1 MSDSPSTDLPV
12 NFASFVVSLAGS
24 AMMHLGL
31 APDPGAG
38 GTAVN
43 LPVARNTIDLL
54 AVLKEKTA
62 GNLDEE
68 EDQLLSTLI
77 EELEGKYQAAAAG

>member
-1 MSDSPSTDLPV
+1 MSEQPTNDLPV
-12 NFASFVVSLAGS
+12 NFSSFVVSLAGS

-31 APDPGAG
+31 APDPTAG
-38 GTAVN
+38 GTAKN

-54 AVLKEKTA
+54 KVLDVKTQ

-68 EDQLLSTLI
+68 EAQLLSTLI
-77 EELEGKYQAAAAG
+77 EELDGRYAEAAS